1 MDGWVA
7 FRHPCRGAMVAGRPS
22 AVVRR
27 ADYDGQAGAAQ
38 GLPPADVRCPSGTWS
53 RQRENFGVLSPRGAD
68 ASWHC
73 TRN

>member
-7 FRHPCRGAMVAGRPS
+7 FRHPCRGAMVAG
-22 AVVRR
+22 
-27 ADYDGQAGAAQ
+27 GQPWAAQ
-38 GLPPADVRCPSGTWS
+38 GLPPANVRCPSGTWS